1 VDLASTLL
9 NIAESTDDPERR
21 AKLMRGV
28 QKAVDAIR
36 RFQERIVD
44 KAIRA
49 KLCRDADEL
58 ERLVPR
64 SDR

>member
-1 VDLASTLL
+1 LL